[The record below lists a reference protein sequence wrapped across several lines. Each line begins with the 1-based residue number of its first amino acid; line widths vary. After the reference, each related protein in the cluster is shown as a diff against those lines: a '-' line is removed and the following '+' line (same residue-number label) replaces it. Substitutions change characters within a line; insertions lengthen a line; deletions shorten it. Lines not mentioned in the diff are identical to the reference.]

1 ANYPD
6 GALGDPFDLDI
17 VQDDLVITVSA
28 KANVETTF
36 MRVTGIEYITVEA
49 RAVVR
54 KDLRG
59 LEVALVLDNTG
70 SMWSTS
76 GTRTNIRALKDAAR
90 DFVNIIY
97 DRVEEEDQIKI
108 AIVPYAAMVNPGAA
122 APGIVNNP
130 YVV

>member
-1 ANYPD
+1 
-6 GALGDPFDLDI
+6 
-17 VQDDLVITVSA
+17 
-28 KANVETTF
+28 
-36 MRVTGIEYITVEA
+36 
-49 RAVVR
+49 
-54 KDLRG
+54 

-108 AIVPYAAMVNPGAA
+108 AVVPYAAMVNPGAA

-130 YVV
+130 YVVNWLGTSYAPYNPADNTAWWGCVYERPYPHDVYDTSVAVGGAWTP